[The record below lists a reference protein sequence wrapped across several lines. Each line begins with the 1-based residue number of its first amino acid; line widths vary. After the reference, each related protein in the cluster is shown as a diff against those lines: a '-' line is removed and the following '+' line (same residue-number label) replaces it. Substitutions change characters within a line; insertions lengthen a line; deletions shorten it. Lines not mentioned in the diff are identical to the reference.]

1 MSKLLE
7 GLNEKQKEAVV
18 LTDGPVLVV
27 AGPGSG
33 KTKVLT
39 HRIAYLIKE
48 KKIDPSRILAVT
60 FTNRAA
66 EEMKSRVAKLLG
78 REDNR
83 NGQYPALGTFHS
95 ISNLILRHE
104 SKALGVKSSFV
115 IYDEDDSI
123 SLVKKVMEEAKI
135 DPKQFQPSRVRYAI
149 SAAKN
154 ELIGWK
160 DYAEQATGLWQKTVA
175 KIYEYYQKGLGK
187 NNAYDFDDLICE
199 LVKLFKDNS
208 EVLQKYQKKFQYI
221 LVDEYQ
227 DTNYAQYLLVKMLA
241 DTRKNICVVG
251 DTDQGIYSWRG
262 ADIKNILAFERDWP
276 SAKIIFLEENYR
288 STQKILEAA
297 QKLITKNA
305 LRREKKIFSAKEK
318 GSPIFIFEAASEKD
332 EAGFIGRTIK
342 DFVGKDSAGE
352 KRKIGYGDFAV
363 FYRVNAQSRAI
374 EEELIKA
381 ALPYRIIGGQRFY
394 GRKEIKDIL
403 AYLKFIQNPI
413 DLVSLTRIINVPARG
428 IGEKTAKIIFDNLA
442 ETGQDLISWVEKTDF
457 EKIGLSAKVS
467 KSLYSFIEIIKNFQL
482 KACAQG
488 ASAPGGDPP
497 RAENLEKAIKQ
508 LLKNISYEEYLK
520 SSSLDSEA
528 KIENIRELIA
538 VVKKFND
545 LPLAEAINNFLSE
558 ASLFEGGEA
567 ARTQKSDVINLMTLH
582 SAKGL
587 EFRFVFIAGMEEGIL
602 PHSRSLNSQ
611 NELEEERRLAYVGI
625 TRAKERVYLT
635 RTRARNLAGLI
646 QANLPSRFLYEIP
659 EELMERIENYNQ
671 N

>member
-1 MSKLLE
+1 MIPMSDLLK

-18 LTDGPVLVV
+18 ATDGPVLVV

-39 HRIAYLIKE
+39 HRIAYLIRE
-48 KKIDPSRILAVT
+48 KKVDPARILAVT

-78 REDNR
+78 HK
-83 NGQYPALGTFHS
+83 NGFGGKYPVLGTFHS
-95 ISNLILRHE
+95 ISNLILRRE
-104 SKALGVKSSFV
+104 SKALGIKSGFV

-123 SLVKKVMEEAKI
+123 SLVKKVMEELKI
-135 DPKQFQPSRVRYAI
+135 DPKQFQPSSARYAI
-149 SAAKN
+149 SGAKN

-160 DYAEQATGLWQKTVA
+160 EYAEQATGLWQKTIA
-175 KIYEYYQKGLGK
+175 KIYEHYQKGLEK
-187 NNAYDFDDLICE
+187 NNAYDFDDLICR
-199 LVKLFKDNS
+199 LVLLFKNNS

-227 DTNYAQYLLVKMLA
+227 DTNYTQYLLVKMLA
-241 DTRKNICVVG
+241 ALHKNICVVG

-276 SAKIIFLEENYR
+276 DAKIIFLEENYR

-297 QKLITKNA
+297 QKLIMKNA
-305 LRREKKIFSAKEK
+305 LRHEKKIFSAKEK
-318 GSPIFIFEAASEKD
+318 GSPIFLFEAASEKD
-332 EAGFIGRTIK
+332 EASFICRTIRE
-342 DFVGKDSAGE
+342 VVEQSLSGE
-352 KRKIGYGDFAV
+352 KAKIGFGDFAV

-394 GRKEIKDIL
+394 GRKEVKDIL
-403 AYLKFIQNPI
+403 AYLKFIQNPR
-413 DLVSLTRIINVPARG
+413 DLVSLLRIINVPARG
-428 IGEKTAKIIFDNLA
+428 IGEKTAKIIFNEL
-442 ETGQDLISWVEKTDF
+442 EKTGRDLISLFETGEF
-457 EKIGLSAKVS
+457 EKLAIGS
-467 KSLYSFIEIIKNFQL
+467 KAMKGIDNFIKIIAGIKNAKNL
-482 KACAQG
+482 
-488 ASAPGGDPP
+488 
-497 RAENLEKAIKQ
+497 NLEKAIKQ

-520 SSSLDSEA
+520 SSFLDSEA

-538 VVKKFND
+538 VVKKFGG
-545 LPLAEAINNFLSE
+545 LPLNEAINNFLSE

-567 ARTQKSDVINLMTLH
+567 AHARKSEAINLMTLH

-611 NELEEERRLAYVGI
+611 SELEEERRLAYVGI

-635 RTRARNLAGLI
+635 HTRARNLAGSM

-659 EELMERIENYNQ
+659 EELMERIENELEER
-671 N
+671 